1 MGIVLMAKAGS
12 APLNKAERLD
22 AQQKLTGS
30 MSSNASVD
38 QVVMAA
44 MAKNLLLPPQND
56 LRHLMY
62 MSLNTR

>member
-12 APLNKAERLD
+12 APLNEAERLD

-44 MAKNLLLPPQND
+44 MAKNLPSPPQND
-56 LRHLMY
+56 LKHLMY